1 MKETGINIDLTRKG
15 FELAEKAMSVFCF
28 ISELPSPF
36 AEFVFRNIIE
46 DAYTVASVLT
56 DSTALSQFIDAV
68 CDCIYAEADSLPLME
83 CLGMTEHQDEFD
95 EMVLEREELKRIV
108 RKYMTISSVPSGTQ
122 LMSIMPC
129 FIPARPEDDY
139 KSAILDSLQNRMLSI
154 TKSNPDIE
162 EELKTSVSIP
172 QFHYLGYLTR
182 FHEWFSMEQSTLEE
196 NVLFYKWYSEGTLLD
211 IVLDTVFKCGVSAI
225 SKDLWDY
232 ILKACNR
239 DYHLADLFNR
249 RYNELSRFYRWAD
262 TDPFEFLGIRNDTT
276 KEDAESIKLSLPKI
290 MREGGVEPYSTD
302 EVGYIYKMLVQS
314 GYIDGRKTSIQDFL
328 RAFDGKR
335 NPVKQIVWEK
345 RQKSLAT
352 FLLISNGTGKTNKEH
367 AEMAAKVFIQKNGKA
382 CSAVTLVQPD
392 YGKIYKDLTTKIVDA
407 ANGVLND

>member
-1 MKETGINIDLTRKG
+1 MKETGINTDLTRKG
-15 FELAEKAMSVFCF
+15 FEMAEKAMSVYCF
-28 ISELPSPF
+28 ISELPSPYG
-36 AEFVFRNIIE
+36 EFVFKNIIE
-46 DAYTVASVLT
+46 DARTVASVLT

-108 RKYMTISSVPSGTQ
+108 RKYMTISSIPSDTQ
-122 LMSIMPC
+122 MMSIMSC
-129 FIPARPEDDY
+129 FTPTRLEDD
-139 KSAILDSLQNRMLSI
+139 KRDIVLNSIQNRMLSI

-162 EELKTSVSIP
+162 KKLKASVSIP

-182 FHEWFSMEQSTLEE
+182 FHEWFSMKQSTLEE
-196 NVLFYKWYSEGTLLD
+196 NVLFYQWYSKGMLLD

-232 ILKACNR
+232 IQKACNG

-290 MREGGVEPYSTD
+290 MKEGGAEPYSTN
-302 EVGYIYKMLVQS
+302 EVGNIYRMLVQS
-314 GYIDGRKTSIQDFL
+314 GYIDKKKTTIQDFL
-328 RAFDGKR
+328 RAFDGNR
-335 NPVKQIVWEK
+335 SPVKQIVWEK
-345 RQKSLAT
+345 GQKSLAT

-382 CSAVTLVQPD
+382 CSAVTLIQPD
-392 YGKIYKDLTTKIVDA
+392 YGIIKDLTDKITDA
-407 ANGVLND
+407 ANGVLNV